1 MPVSIYRLSP
11 GLLSMVVRRSRHG
24 AVCYTCGKPLKLRDI
39 IVSNIARAS
48 HRNFRH
54 AECAVQTGMIDEA
67 ELKKRLIESD

>member
-11 GLLSMVVRRSRHG
+11 GLLSMLLRRSRNG
-24 AVCYTCGKPLKLRDI
+24 PICYTCGKPLKLKDV

-54 AECAVQTGMIDEA
+54 AKCAVQKGMIDESDLER
-67 ELKKRLIESD
+67 ELRRK